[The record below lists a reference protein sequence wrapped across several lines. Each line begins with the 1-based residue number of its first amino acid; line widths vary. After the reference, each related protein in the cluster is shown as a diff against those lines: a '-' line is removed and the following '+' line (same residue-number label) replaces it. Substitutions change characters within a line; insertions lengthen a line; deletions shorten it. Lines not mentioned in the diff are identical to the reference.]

1 MPISSVLLILFH
13 PFLIV
18 FIALLHKYLVPI
30 PFQNCLGMALIIFQF
45 LLYETVINNCC
56 VKSAAGTFFGLIV
69 VSSVAIFILPIA
81 TSLVSSSGSGLA
93 ISDDSL
99 KKALIDSGGRR
110 SGFHTNH
117 SVDYHELYSHNPPYD
132 IYIRHLL
139 HPVSASA
146 SASASAINGNG
157 SSSSLINTTNTSPSP
172 SDGSNNNHSSLF
184 GPSITPWVLFFT
196 IVVCLTFYR
205 VAATSAFTTLGIVV
219 NDSVDKEMR
228 GKLVSEYWS

>member
-1 MPISSVLLILFH
+1 
-13 PFLIV
+13 
-18 FIALLHKYLVPI
+18 
-30 PFQNCLGMALIIFQF
+30 MALIIFQF

-56 VKSAAGTFFGLIV
+56 AKSAAGTFFGLIV

-81 TSLVSSSGSGLA
+81 TSLVSSSGLA
-93 ISDDSL
+93 ISDDSSL
-99 KKALIDSGGRR
+99 KKALIDKGGRR
-110 SGFHTNH
+110 SGFYTNH

-139 HPVSASA
+139 NP
-146 SASASAINGNG
+146 ASASAINGNG
-157 SSSSLINTTNTSPSP
+157 STSSLINTTNTSPSP
-172 SDGSNNNHSSLF
+172 RDGSNNNHSTLF

-196 IVVCLTFYR
+196 IVISLTFYR

-228 GKLVSEYWS
+228 GSNCNYEYWS